1 MDIAEKIRAEI
12 QLHRAE
18 LERLETALSV
28 IEQYGLAKP
37 AKAPPLITVRKR
49 VEPAAKSKAKSNKFA
64 GKAPKGTLP
73 VKAMILQAL
82 DKTGGAMT
90 AKDFLEVSR
99 PMGRADNS
107 VYGGLDSL
115 VKQGVILRDG
125 SSYMLPGKQTEAPPP
140 NLEPGETG
148 QEGNSEAA

>member
-12 QLHRAE
+12 QLHEAE
-18 LERLETALSV
+18 LDRLRVALAV
-28 IEQYGLAKP
+28 IEQYGMTKP

-49 VEPAAKSKAKSNKFA
+49 VEPAPAKSKNKFS

-73 VKAMILQAL
+73 VKAMILQTL
-82 DKTGGAMT
+82 DKSGGALT
-90 AKDFLEVSR
+90 AKEFLEISR

-115 VKQGVILRDG
+115 VKQGVIVRDG
-125 SSYMLPGKQTEAPPP
+125 AFYSLPGKPSPEARPSA
-140 NLEPGETG
+140 LEPVETG
-148 QEGNSEAA
+148 PEGNSEAA